1 MNERMKEL
9 RDLLKVM
16 KRKEMQASEAT
27 IHFQRQERQEI
38 PERDSK
44 SSAMKSSRREL
55 FPELG
60 ADEKVMGYAADE
72 HANAYDELC
81 LFKGQVMAMLGAK
94 EDATCSS
101 LVKRIRELRKSAN
114 GECYRIVEY
123 YR

>member
-16 KRKEMQASEAT
+16 KKKEMQASEAT
-27 IHFQRQERQEI
+27 LHFQRQEI

-101 LVKRIRELRKSAN
+101 LVKRIRELRKSAS